1 MAPKRVDRAARRED
15 ILDAAVRVF
24 ARRGF
29 AATRIED
36 VAAEAAIAKGSVYL
50 YFDSRDA
57 LLRAAFERVAARSE
71 RLAAAAARPGAP
83 AVERLAGMIRG
94 AVAMLA
100 AEPDLA
106 RIMVDLWSTGRA
118 RPGTPAEP
126 AAAPLDLAEVYRGY
140 RSLIAGLLAEAG
152 REGDLRPGLG
162 GPEAT
167 VVVAAI
173 EGALV
178 QWLVDPE
185 VPFADLAE
193 PIVATCLDGLR
204 PRPAG

>member
-15 ILDAAVRVF
+15 VLDAAVRVF

-36 VAAEAAIAKGSVYL
+36 VAAEAGIAKGSVYL

-57 LLRAAFERVAARSE
+57 LLRAAFARVAARSE
-71 RLAAAAARPGAP
+71 RLTAAAARPGRP
-83 AVERLAGMIRG
+83 AVQRLADLVRG

-118 RPGTPAEP
+118 RPGTPP
-126 AAAPLDLAEVYRGY
+126 GGTAAPALDLAEVYRAY
-140 RSLIAGLLAEAG
+140 RSVIADLLAEAG
-152 REGDLRPGLG
+152 RDGDLRPGLG
-162 GPEAT
+162 QAEAA

-185 VPFADLAE
+185 VPFADLAD
-193 PIVATCLDGLR
+193 PITTTCLNGLR
-204 PRPAG
+204 PRP